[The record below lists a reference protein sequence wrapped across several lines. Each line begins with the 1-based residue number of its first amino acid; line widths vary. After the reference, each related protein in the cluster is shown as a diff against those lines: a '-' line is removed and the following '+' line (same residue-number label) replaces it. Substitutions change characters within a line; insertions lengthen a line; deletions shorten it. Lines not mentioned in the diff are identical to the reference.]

1 MISLLQE
8 YATDQAA
15 RRPDAAALVFKSER
29 MTYEELE
36 RSSNRLGRL
45 LRESGVRRGDR
56 VCLLMP
62 KSPRAIVAMHGILKA
77 GAIYVP
83 LDPGSPAAR
92 LEKMITAC
100 DDRWILGA
108 GPVGRTLDTLFEDAT
123 FAARH
128 SLGWLGAGEPPAAV
142 APRFHWDDLAA
153 LPDTPNPTVTSTRD
167 AAHILFTSGSTG
179 TPKGVVITHENVRH
193 FVDWAVA
200 YFGTTSSDRVSGHP
214 PLHFDLSTFDIF
226 GTMAAGAELHLVP
239 PELNMLPNLIADFI
253 RSTGL
258 TQWFS
263 VPTTLNLMA
272 KLDVVRHDDFPALRR
287 MLWCGERLPTPS
299 LIYMMRRLPH
309 VSFTNL
315 YGPTEATIASSYFTV
330 PRCPEAAD
338 DDIPIGTACA
348 GEELLVLDDKLRRVA
363 PGRTGDLY
371 IGGAGLSPGYWR
383 DDEKTALAFR
393 RRPGARTPEDRIYR
407 TGDLARTGA
416 DGYVRYVGRADFQ
429 IKSRG
434 YRIDAGEIETAL
446 HALGTLR
453 ECAVVGVASDDA
465 DGATICC
472 AYVADETPATTTA
485 ALRDALR
492 RSLPA
497 YMLPSRWLTFDALP
511 KTSNGKVDRRKLQEW
526 FIGTPVGAA

>member
-1 MISLLQE
+1 MISLLPSGIH
-8 YATDQAA
+8 ATEQAA
-15 RRPDAAALVFKSER
+15 RRPDATALVFKSER

-36 RSSNRLGRL
+36 RSGNRLGRQ

-92 LEKMITAC
+92 LEKMIAAC

-108 GPVGRTLDTLFEDAT
+108 GAVGRTLDTLFEDRD

-128 SLGWLGAGEPPAAV
+128 SLGWLGAGEPPNAV

-167 AAHILFTSGSTG
+167 PAHILFTSGSTG

-200 YFGTTSSDRVSGHP
+200 YFGTTSADRVSGHP

-239 PELNMLPNLIADFI
+239 PELNLLPNLIADFI

-263 VPTTLNLMA
+263 VPTTA
-272 KLDVVRHDDFPALRR
+272 QPD
-287 MLWCGERLPTPS
+287 
-299 LIYMMRRLPH
+299 
-309 VSFTNL
+309 
-315 YGPTEATIASSYFTV
+315 
-330 PRCPEAAD
+330 
-338 DDIPIGTACA
+338 
-348 GEELLVLDDKLRRVA
+348 
-363 PGRTGDLY
+363 
-371 IGGAGLSPGYWR
+371 
-383 DDEKTALAFR
+383 
-393 RRPGARTPEDRIYR
+393 
-407 TGDLARTGA
+407 
-416 DGYVRYVGRADFQ
+416 
-429 IKSRG
+429 
-434 YRIDAGEIETAL
+434 GEISTS
-446 HALGTLR
+446 
-453 ECAVVGVASDDA
+453 C
-465 DGATICC
+465 
-472 AYVADETPATTTA
+472 ATTTSPPCA
-485 ALRDALR
+485 AC
-492 RSLPA
+492 S
-497 YMLPSRWLTFDALP
+497 
-511 KTSNGKVDRRKLQEW
+511 
-526 FIGTPVGAA
+526 GAASGCRRHRSST